1 MAGFEQGVFIAGFSH
16 FDSAVEEGVDFS
28 GKFVVEGIERTL
40 HVVFVEVECGES
52 LAGIEKFFTDAADGF
67 HVDFHF
73 NAEFLTEDIN
83 ELDCGSCRAASEP
96 PDVGVEN
103 VDAVDDGHQRRCQ
116 TIAGGAVGVEV
127 YGNVGGQSCAEFG
140 DNRGGAHR
148 VDQAGHVLEGDYLCA
163 EAVHLFGL
171 VDEVAVGEDF
181 LDFGS
186 GCRLFFFAEEAREET
201 FLLFDGSGCGSFVF
215 RVDGITYGAV
225 GNAAELVNQTDGFL
239 NVVDIVEGIED
250 THDVEAVFDGFFVES
265 FENCVGIGD
274 ISEEVAAAREGTEQ
288 RFAFHCFAEFAKAI
302 PGRFVEVAHY

>member
-1 MAGFEQGVFIAGFSH
+1 MLRESCGH
-16 FDSAVEEGVDFS
+16 
-28 GKFVVEGIERTL
+28 R
-40 HVVFVEVECGES
+40 EV
-52 LAGIEKFFTDAADGF
+52 FTDAADGF

-127 YGNVGGQSCAEFG
+127 YGNVGRQSCAEFG

-186 GCRLFFFAEEAREET
+186 GCRLFFLPKRREKKP
-201 FLLFDGSGCGSFVF
+201 
-215 RVDGITYGAV
+215 
-225 GNAAELVNQTDGFL
+225 
-239 NVVDIVEGIED
+239 
-250 THDVEAVFDGFFVES
+250 FFS
-265 FENCVGIGD
+265 STG
-274 ISEEVAAAREGTEQ
+274 AAAGVSSFGST
-288 RFAFHCFAEFAKAI
+288 
-302 PGRFVEVAHY
+302 V